1 MNQPEH
7 RFWNRVQP
15 MLQGHVQRLE
25 SAISLGLPDVN
36 ICWHGREYWIELKVW
51 TPGAGVLIRKEQWA
65 WHNRR
70 MANGGCCFLLCGSC
84 EEDEKDRAFFAPTSL
99 LQVKA
104 YGTQNKYVVV
114 TNSQDL
120 TITPMQN
127 LRGFLKI
134 NLFTNPHG

>member
-25 SAISLGLPDVN
+25 SAISLGVPDVN
-36 ICWHGREYWIELKVW
+36 VCWNGREYWIELKVW
-51 TPGAGVLIRKEQWA
+51 TPGAGILIRKEQWA

-70 MANGGCCFLLCGSC
+70 IANGGLCFMLCGDCGESA
-84 EEDEKDRAFFAPTSL
+84 EDVFFGSTLL

-104 YGTQNKYVVV
+104 YGTQGKYVVV
-114 TNSQDL
+114 TNPDALNSMYMTDL
-120 TITPMQN
+120 
-127 LRGFLKI
+127 RKFLKT
-134 NLFTNPHG
+134 NLFTPVDK